1 MKKNTR
7 FVFLVAF
14 SAFFFHVN
22 AADFFVANTEE
33 FNLVLQKVKA
43 GDFIIWKNGN
53 YTDVKINFLPNNNGT
68 IDKPIIL
75 KAETPGRV
83 AFSGSSQ
90 IRIGGDYLRYKDFF
104 SGEIVLWEVSM
115 LLISG

>member
-1 MKKNTR
+1 MKKNIR
-7 FVFLVAF
+7 FGFLIIL
-14 SAFFFHVN
+14 STFFIQVN

-33 FNLVLQKVKA
+33 FNAALQNVKA

-53 YTDVKINFLPNNNGT
+53 YTDLKINFLPNKNGT
-68 IDKPIIL
+68 IDKPIVL

-90 IRIGGDYLRYKDFF
+90 ICIGGDFLQVQGFRFEGICTFGK
-104 SGEIVLWEVSM
+104 
-115 LLISG
+115 